1 MEFFLIFFCA
11 LILLVIL
18 GILVV
23 SCNFCSIHVNI
34 VETQES
40 FMNIRIFRFQGLV
53 IIYATTSDTFAV
65 IERFPDEKY
74 YIDPTKQNTKCL
86 FPYLEQKSSIDLSVI
101 VPAYNE
107 EERCKYGIN
116 VVIYQSRIGKAARLP
131 KTNALDCTV
140 QVLNHS
146 FSISS
151 VSLHGYRL

>member
-1 MEFFLIFFCA
+1 MEFFLILFCA

-23 SCNFCSIHVNI
+23 SCRNLCSIHVNI

-40 FMNIRIFRFQGLV
+40 FVNIRIFRFQGLV

-65 IERFPDEKY
+65 IERFADEKY

-107 EERCKYGIN
+107 EERCKYGIKIN
-116 VVIYQSRIGKAARLP
+116 VGTYIP
-131 KTNALDCTV
+131 V
-140 QVLNHS
+140 QT
-146 FSISS
+146 
-151 VSLHGYRL
+151 R